1 MKGMILFAVAVGFSL
16 TGALGSARAMASE
29 HYLIETTHKPEDCVA
44 ALDTMVEKDKKLLSK
59 IDWGCLSG
67 DHTGYVIVEAA
78 NEQDARAQLPETLRA
93 GAKVTKVTK
102 FTPKE
107 IASFHQK

>member
-1 MKGMILFAVAVGFSL
+1 MKNIILVAAAMGFAF
-16 TGALGSARAMASE
+16 TGVLRSSPALGSER
-29 HYLIETTHKPEDCVA
+29 YLIETSHKPEDCVT
-44 ALDTMVEKDKKLLSK
+44 ALDTMVEQDKKLLTK

-67 DHTGYVIVEAA
+67 DHTGYVIVEASS
-78 NEQDARAQLPETLRA
+78 EQDARAKLPDTLRA
-93 GAKVTKVTK
+93 SAKVVKLNK